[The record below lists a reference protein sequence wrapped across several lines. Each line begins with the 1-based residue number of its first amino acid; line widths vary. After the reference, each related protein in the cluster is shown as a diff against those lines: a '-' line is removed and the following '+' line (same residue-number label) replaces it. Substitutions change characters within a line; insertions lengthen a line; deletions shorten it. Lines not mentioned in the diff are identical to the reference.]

1 MANQYILIKILLSLT
16 DVKDNTN
23 IAKDVI
29 FSEKY
34 LLKKGLKLEIGRYI
48 VQTFY
53 FLKKENKQLTQI
65 YLILFWQIR
74 L

>member
-1 MANQYILIKILLSLT
+1 MEILLSLI
-16 DVKDNTN
+16 DVKDNTD

-48 VQTFY
+48 V
-53 FLKKENKQLTQI
+53 
-65 YLILFWQIR
+65 
-74 L
+74 